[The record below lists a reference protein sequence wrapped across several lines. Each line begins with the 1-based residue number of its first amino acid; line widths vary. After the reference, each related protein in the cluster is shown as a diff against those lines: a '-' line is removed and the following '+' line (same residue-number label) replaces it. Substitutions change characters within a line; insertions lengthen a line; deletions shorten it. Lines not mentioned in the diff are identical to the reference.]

1 MRPCVHVAP
10 NVDPTKGYLIEEPSR
25 GGVSREPDRPA
36 ALKKA
41 TGALAQPIARKRA
54 PTSKQVKRMFKLPK
68 IGQSR
73 PRTIDGGFV
82 VKMVQSINHAQTAP
96 QPESF
101 ARLSR
106 QRRKTLHWGKI
117 TISNQAM
124 CGIAQRSSVLNHY
137 QKLTKASRIIA

>member
-1 MRPCVHVAP
+1 
-10 NVDPTKGYLIEEPSR
+10 
-25 GGVSREPDRPA
+25 
-36 ALKKA
+36 
-41 TGALAQPIARKRA
+41 
-54 PTSKQVKRMFKLPK
+54 MFKLPK

-96 QPESF
+96 HPESF